1 MYKIHSVKIDNFW
14 HRFNASGEFN
24 EDVNII
30 IGRNGTGKTTFM
42 NILHSVLS
50 VDIDG
55 ISAIDFDSVVIT
67 LIKDGKKKT
76 VKIEKIDKDN
86 LPFLM
91 VEYRIS
97 NKKFSVRIFPTADQ
111 RMTTHYRRR
120 SIEESEEVRE
130 ALSKLVALSSLSVY
144 RLRSGQDY
152 EVHDRHG
159 RRAVS
164 PVDFRLSELLQ
175 GLTHYQLDL
184 SQRARS
190 IATQLQRDVLTSI
203 LYSKEESTQKGI
215 PLEFDKKVERD
226 NLVSAYGQLNV
237 IDSSVRKK
245 INIHVDAIDS
255 TVKEFID
262 FRDRD
267 KDKNLQQEEVTKISI
282 DFQSLEA
289 LQQTRKIIKMSLDA
303 EKETSIVFSQ
313 ITLFTDILSEFIID
327 KKFSFFHG
335 DLLIKAH
342 DENIHYDDLSSG
354 EKQLLIIFIETLL
367 QKQKRYIFLTDE
379 PELSLHIAWQRK
391 IIPAIKKLNPNAQVI
406 AATHS
411 PEVASKYRNSIIDME
426 ELING

>member
-42 NILHSVLS
+42 NILHSVLA
-50 VDIDG
+50 VDVDG
-55 ISAIDFDSVVIT
+55 ISANDFDSVAIT

-86 LPFLM
+86 LPFL
-91 VEYRIS
+91 VVDYRIS
-97 NKKFSVRIFPTADQ
+97 NKKYSVRIFPTDDQ

-120 SIEESEEVRE
+120 AIEESEEVRE

-152 EVHDRHG
+152 EVHDRFG

-184 SQRARS
+184 SQRARK

-203 LYSKEESTQKGI
+203 LYSKDESTKKGI
-215 PLEFDKKVERD
+215 PLDFDKKVERD
-226 NLVSAYGQLNV
+226 NLVSAYRQLNV

-245 INIHVDAIDS
+245 INIHVDAIDN
-255 TVKEFID
+255 TVKD
-262 FRDRD
+262 VNAFRNL
-267 KDKNLQQEEVTKISI
+267 DKNTLKEGIVAPNI

-303 EKETSIVFSQ
+303 EKKTSTVFSQ
-313 ITLFTDILSEFIID
+313 ITLFTAILSEFIID
-327 KKFSFFHG
+327 KEFSFPHG
-335 DLLIKAH
+335 DLLIRAH
-342 DENIHYDDLSSG
+342 DEDIPYGGLSSG

-367 QKQKRYIFLTDE
+367 QKQERYIFLTDE

-411 PEVASKYRNSIIDME
+411 PEVASKYRSSIIDME
-426 ELING
+426 ELIDG

>member
-1 MYKIHSVKIDNFW
+1 MYKIYSVKIDNFW
-14 HRFNASGEFN
+14 HRFNASGVFN

-42 NILHSVLS
+42 NILHSILA
-50 VDIDG
+50 VDVDS
-55 ISAIDFDSVVIT
+55 ISANDFDSATIT
-67 LIKDGKKKT
+67 LIQNGKKKT
-76 VKIEKIDKDN
+76 VKVEKIDKDN

-91 VEYRIS
+91 VVYRIS
-97 NKKFSVRIFPTADQ
+97 NKKYTVRIFPTKDQ
-111 RMTTHYRRR
+111 RLTSHYRRR
-120 SIEESEEVRE
+120 SLEESEEVRE
-130 ALSKLVALSSLSVY
+130 ALSNLVALSSLSVY

-152 EVHDRHG
+152 EIHDRHG
-159 RRAVS
+159 RRAIS

-203 LYSKEESTQKGI
+203 LYSKDESTQKGI
-215 PLEFDKKVERD
+215 PLDFDKKVERD

-255 TVKEFID
+255 TVKEFIAY
-262 FRDRD
+262 
-267 KDKNLQQEEVTKISI
+267 KNKSKEGVAELDI

-303 EKETSIVFSQ
+303 EKETSIIFSQ
-313 ITLFTDILSEFIID
+313 ITLFTNILSEFITD
-327 KKFSFFHG
+327 KEFSFIHG
-335 DLLIKAH
+335 DLQIKAH
-342 DENIHYDDLSSG
+342 EEVIHYDGLSSG

-367 QKQKRYIFLTDE
+367 QKQERHIFLTDE

-426 ELING
+426 ELIGG